1 MLKKEELSD
10 MRSRI
15 LYHIL
20 FWLCYLSLY
29 VIVHMLFVSPSD
41 EGYSFSVKLLR
52 YFFQELVF
60 LPWKILPFYFLF
72 YYLIPKYLPTHD
84 YLKIASA
91 FLLILFVCLLGYRST
106 IEPVQKLLYGDTPD
120 FNVFSF
126 SRIFYTLTD
135 VLPAIA
141 LAATAKLLKG
151 SIVSRRTQLKLEEEK
166 NKAELNFLKAQ
177 TNPHFLFNTLN
188 NLYGL
193 ARRNDANTAQSI
205 LKLSNLM
212 RYILYECDTDTNTIE
227 TEIKLI
233 EDYIDLEKLRYDDSL
248 NLTFEKNIDDWT
260 YQISPLILLPFV
272 ENAFKHGASENREAT
287 SIYINLNVEN
297 NQLSFSIEN
306 SIEADMLTSN
316 EGIGLSNVKR
326 QLDLIYRD
334 DYNLSF
340 ERTGK
345 TFLVNLNIYSNSY
358 V

>member
-1 MLKKEELSD
+1 
-10 MRSRI
+10 MRKRI
-15 LYHIL
+15 LYHVL
-20 FWLCYLSLY
+20 FWFCYLSLY

-41 EGYSFSVKLLR
+41 EGYSFTLKLIR

-60 LPWKILPFYFLF
+60 LPWKILPFYFFF
-72 YYLIPKYLPTHD
+72 YYLIPKFLPAHE

-91 FLLILFVCLLGYRST
+91 FLLILFICLLGYRST
-106 IEPVQKLLYGDTPD
+106 IEPVQIILYGDTPD

-126 SRIFYTLTD
+126 SRIIYTLTD
-135 VLPAIA
+135 VLPAVA

-151 SIVSRRTQLKLEEEK
+151 SIVSRKTQLKLEEER

-193 ARRNDANTAQSI
+193 ARRNDSNTAQSI

-212 RYILYECDTDTNTIE
+212 RYILYECDTETNTIE

-248 NLTFEKNIDDWT
+248 ALTFDKSIDDWN
-260 YQISPLILLPFV
+260 YRISPLTLLPFV

-287 SIYINLNVEN
+287 SICIKLVVEN
-297 NQLSFSIEN
+297 NHLEFSIEN
-306 SIEADMLTSN
+306 SIEVDAVSGN
-316 EGIGLSNVKR
+316 KGIGLNNVKR
-326 QLDLIYRD
+326 QLDLVYGN
-334 DYNLSF
+334 DYNL
-340 ERTGK
+340 ELKKTGK
-345 TFLVNLNIYSNSY
+345 TFLVNLSIYSNSY